1 VGTVRF
7 GFKLSIHGQHTSVRF
22 SDLVRLTQHAE
33 QAGFDGV
40 YVVDHLLLPGSRLA
54 GYTDADPARPYFLDA
69 WTSLAALAAVTS
81 RVRIGP
87 QVTPLGLRHPAM
99 VAKWAMTVD
108 QISQG
113 RLLLQVGAGHQQV
126 EYESFGFPYPGLR
139 ERVARLREG
148 IELIRALWSTGGA
161 ASYQGEHY
169 LLREVPFWPKP
180 MQLRPEIWL
189 GGSSKWIRELVPQVA
204 DGWSPATPQGKG
216 LDPGYFRAHLP
227 PIRAAMGDRPLVAG
241 GMFFTVVD
249 DDPAA
254 VERGL
259 AVLRR
264 REDWADWPLDRFQQ
278 TGIALAGDPDQVIEA
293 IERYVAV
300 GLEYFTVGF
309 VPLDD
314 LDAAHR
320 GIELYRERIIP
331 HFAEGKVR

>member
-1 VGTVRF
+1 MGKVRF
-7 GFKLSIHGQHTSVRF
+7 GFKLAIHGQRTGVRF
-22 SDLVRLTQHAE
+22 ADLVELARHAE

-54 GYTDADPARPYFLDA
+54 GYTDADPDRPYFLDA
-69 WTSLAALAAVTS
+69 WTSLAALAAATD

-108 QISQG
+108 HISDG

-126 EYESFGFPYPGLR
+126 EYQSFGFPYPGLK

-148 IELIRALWSTGGA
+148 VELIRALWSDPEP
-161 ASYQGEHY
+161 ASYAGAHY
-169 LLREVPFWPKP
+169 ELHEVPFWPKP
-180 MQLRPEIWL
+180 VQSRPEIWL
-189 GGSSKWIRELVPQVA
+189 GGSSKWIRALVPEIA
-204 DGWSPATPQGKG
+204 DGWTPATPQGSG
-216 LDPGYFRAHLP
+216 LDPGFFHEHLP
-227 PIRAAMGDRPLVAG
+227 PMRAAAGDRHLTAG
-241 GMFFTVVD
+241 GMFYTVVD

-259 AVLRR
+259 SVLRR
-264 REDWADWPLDRFQQ
+264 RQDWSDWPLSRFQQ
-278 TGIALAGDPDQVIEA
+278 TGIALAGDPEEVVAALQ
-293 IERYVAV
+293 RYVAA

-320 GIELYRERIIP
+320 GIEYYRERIIP
-331 HFAEGKVR
+331 RFAGVSVE

>member
-1 VGTVRF
+1 MGSVRF
-7 GFKLSIHGQHTSVRF
+7 GFKLPIHGQRTGVRF
-22 SDLVRLTQHAE
+22 ADLVELARHAE

-54 GYTDADPARPYFLDA
+54 GYTDADPQRPYFLDA
-69 WTSLAALAAVTS
+69 WTSLAALAASTD

-126 EYESFGFPYPGLR
+126 EYESFGFPYPGLK

-148 IELIRALWSTGGA
+148 VELIRALWSGQEP
-161 ASYQGEHY
+161 ASYAGTHY
-169 LLREVPFWPKP
+169 QLHEVPFWPKP
-180 MQLRPEIWL
+180 VQSRPEIWL
-189 GGSSKWIRELVPQVA
+189 GGSSKGIRSLVAELA
-204 DGWSPATPQGKG
+204 DGWTPATPQGSG
-216 LDPGYFRAHLP
+216 LDPEFFRQHLP
-227 PIRAAMGDRPLVAG
+227 PIRAAAGGRHITAG
-241 GMFFTVVD
+241 GMFYTVVEE
-249 DDPAA
+249 DPAA

-264 REDWADWPLDRFQQ
+264 RADWSDWPLPRFQE
-278 TGIALAGDPDQVIEA
+278 TGIALAGSPEDVVA
-293 IERYVAV
+293 AVERYVAA

-331 HFAEGKVR
+331 RFAGMRVE

>member
-1 VGTVRF
+1 MGNVRF
-7 GFKLSIHGQHTSVRF
+7 GFKLAIHGQRTGVRF

-40 YVVDHLLLPGSRLA
+40 YVVDHLLLPGSRLS
-54 GYTDADPARPYFLDA
+54 GYTDADPDRPYFLDA
-69 WTSLAALAAVTS
+69 WTSLAALAAVTR
-81 RVRIGP
+81 RVRLGP

-99 VAKWAMTVD
+99 VAKWAMTLD
-108 QISQG
+108 QISEG
-113 RLLLQVGAGHQQV
+113 RLLLQVGAGHQRV

-148 IELIRALWSTGGA
+148 VALIRALWSGQEP

-169 LLREVPFWPKP
+169 LLRDVPFWPKP
-180 MQLRPEIWL
+180 VQPRPEIWL
-189 GGSSKWIRELVPQVA
+189 GGSSTLIRSLVAEIA
-204 DGWSPATPQGKG
+204 DGWAPATPQGKG
-216 LDPGYFRAHLP
+216 LDPDFFRETLP
-227 PIRAAMGDRPLVAG
+227 PIRAAAGDRHITAG
-241 GMFFTVVD
+241 GMFYTVID

-264 REDWADWPLDRFQQ
+264 RQDWSDWPLHRFQE
-278 TGIALAGDPDQVIEA
+278 TGIALAGSPEEVVAA

-300 GLEYFTVGF
+300 GLEYITVQPI
-309 VPLDD
+309 PLDD

-320 GIELYRERIIP
+320 GIELYRERVIP
-331 HFAEGKVR
+331 RFAGREVR

>member
-1 VGTVRF
+1 VGGVRF
-7 GFKLSIHGQHTSVRF
+7 GFKLAIHGQRTGVRF
-22 SDLVRLTQHAE
+22 GDLVRLAQHAE

-69 WTSLAALAAVTS
+69 WTSLAALAATTS

-108 QISQG
+108 HISEG
-113 RLLLQVGAGHQQV
+113 RLLLQVGAGHQPV

-148 IELIRALWSTGGA
+148 VAVIRALWSGEEP
-161 ASYQGEHY
+161 ASYLGEHY
-169 LLREVPFWPKP
+169 LLRDVPFWPKP
-180 MQLRPEIWL
+180 VQERPEIWL
-189 GGSSKWIRELVPQVA
+189 GGSSKWIRALVPEVA
-204 DGWSPATPQGKG
+204 DGWSPATPQGNG
-216 LDPGYFRAHLP
+216 LDPDFFRAALP
-227 PIRAAMGDRPLVAG
+227 PIRAAAAGRHITAG
-241 GMFFTVVD
+241 GMFYTVVG
-249 DDPAA
+249 DDPAT

-264 REDWADWPLDRFQQ
+264 REDWADWPLDRFTR
-278 TGIALAGDPDQVIEA
+278 TGIALAGSPEQVIATIEA
-293 IERYVAV
+293 YVAA

-314 LDAAHR
+314 LEGAHR

-331 HFAEGKVR
+331 HFGVVP